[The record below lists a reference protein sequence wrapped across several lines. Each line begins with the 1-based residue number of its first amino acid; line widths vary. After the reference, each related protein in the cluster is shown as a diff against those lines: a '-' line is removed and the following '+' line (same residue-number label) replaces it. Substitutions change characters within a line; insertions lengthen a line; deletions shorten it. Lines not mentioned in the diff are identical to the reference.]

1 MSFGNVNHH
10 TVSLPAGADL
20 TTKQFLAIKVNSS
33 GQAVV
38 AGAGEFAAGILQNK
52 PNSGQAATVA
62 YGGISKA
69 IAGGNVTAGMT
80 VAADATGK
88 VVDAAEAVIAS
99 LDGNVATNV
108 AVTSSNVI
116 GVALASGVSGDVIP
130 VLVMNAGATPKTA
143 A

>member
-10 TVSLPAGADL
+10 VVSLPAAADL
-20 TTKQFLAIKVNSS
+20 TTKQFLAIKVDSN
-33 GQAVV
+33 GKAAV

-52 PNSGQAATVA
+52 PAAGQAATVA

-69 IAGGNVTAGMT
+69 IAGGNITAGMT
-80 VAADATGK
+80 LAADANGK
-88 VVDAAEAVIAS
+88 VVDAAEATVNTSDAGAAA
-99 LDGNVATNV
+99 D
-108 AVTSSNVI
+108 AVVSSNVI

-130 VLVMNAGATPKTA
+130 VLVLMAGATPKTA

>member
-10 TVSLPAGADL
+10 VVSLPAGADL

-33 GQAVV
+33 AQAVV
-38 AGAGEFAAGILQNK
+38 AGAGEFAVGILQNK
-52 PNSGQAATVA
+52 PGSGQAATVA

-69 IAGGNVTAGMT
+69 IAGGNVTAGQT
-80 VAADATGK
+80 LAADATGK
-88 VVDAAEAVIAS
+88 LVNAAEAVTDTTNTSATDALIA
-99 LDGNVATNV
+99 
-108 AVTSSNVI
+108 SNVI

-130 VLVMNAGATPKTA
+130 VLVLMAGATPTTA

>member
-10 TVSLPAGADL
+10 VVSLPAGADL

-33 GQAVV
+33 AQAVV
-38 AGAGEFAAGILQNK
+38 AGAGEFAIGILQNK
-52 PNSGQAATVA
+52 PASGQAATVA

-69 IAGGNVTAGMT
+69 LAGGNVTAGMT
-80 VAADATGK
+80 VAADSTGK
-88 VVDAAEAVIAS
+88 LVNAAEAVVNTSDAGAAS
-99 LDGNVATNV
+99 DAVVA
-108 AVTSSNVI
+108 SNVI

-130 VLVMNAGATPKTA
+130 VLVLSAGATPTTA

>member
-10 TVSLPAGADL
+10 AVSLPAGADL

-38 AGAGEFAAGILQNK
+38 AGAGEFAVGILQNK

-69 IAGGNVTAGMT
+69 LAGGNITAGMT

-88 VVDAAEAVIAS
+88 LVNAAEAVTDTSNAGSATDALIA
-99 LDGNVATNV
+99 
-108 AVTSSNVI
+108 SNVI

-130 VLVMNAGATPKTA
+130 VLVLMAGATPTTA